1 MSGLEKRIC
10 SRIDKAVWENK
21 MFSDG
26 DHIIIAVSGGADSM
40 ALAHLLKNRYT
51 IYAKDLRLTAAYV
64 DMGFGEQA
72 NQRCRMI
79 EDYFKHLQ
87 LDYRIERTN
96 IGPYSHREDMKQ
108 NPCFVCSRLRRKKI
122 FQLGNELGAQKLVFG
137 HHKNDV
143 AETLLLNIVFGR
155 QISSFLPVMRL
166 LEGKFTIV
174 RPLFFTEEEK
184 IKRFVHQK
192 EIPVID
198 QQCPTDGHSKRQ
210 YIKELMQ
217 KIEKDYPGA
226 RENIFKSIKHVKTE
240 YLFRP

>member
-1 MSGLEKRIC
+1 MSGLEKRIF
-10 SRIDKAVWENK
+10 SRFDKAIWEHK
-21 MFSDG
+21 MFDDG

-40 ALAHLLKNRYT
+40 ALAYLLKNRYT

-64 DMGFGEQA
+64 DMGFGDQA
-72 NQRCRMI
+72 DQRCQII
-79 EDYFKHLQ
+79 EDYLQ
-87 LDYRIERTN
+87 YLSLDYRILRTD
-96 IGPYSHREDMKQ
+96 IGPYSHQEKMKQ
-108 NPCFVCSRLRRKKI
+108 NPCFICSRLRRKKI
-122 FQLGNELGAQKLVFG
+122 FQLGNELKAQKIVFG
-137 HHKNDV
+137 HHKDDV

-155 QISSFLPVMRL
+155 QISSFLPVMSVM
-166 LEGKFTIV
+166 EGKFTLV

-184 IKRFVHQK
+184 IKRLVTQK

-240 YLFRP
+240 YLF